1 MQKKL
6 QREHR
11 RLLLDTLH
19 IVPYLPGDTSGVHD
33 DDLARAM
40 TVGTNLHA
48 LGYELSLKVIVRLAT
63 SPSADSLFHEIRELV
78 PVMKAAPMYPD
89 FPKQVMD
96 MPEAQ
101 FRFHQLRHYFST
113 YGMEGFFG
121 IQVSKGWLPDV
132 KHTPKTRKDSQL
144 LPYKVL
150 ELVPEDEICRI
161 AAERILMRRE
171 RMTDPERQLIMLS
184 LPYIAGGDLAKIR
197 VSFKENL
204 EILFG
209 DVVENSPREEAIR
222 VLSGLCQHTGD
233 VMHNIHLLLKKHK
246 YHFSTSEKRTLV
258 KLLESYV
265 PADFRGNLMLSLR
278 KREQNLVVLAHLD
291 YNRFA
296 TLPKHKEAVAAL
308 RDGTLV
314 SWEGM
319 AKRLLME
326 KDENALS
333 FTARRPGFM
342 LRMLN
347 WLLNLGY
354 SEEELTETLGSGAGQ
369 FSTRTLVRLASLFRK
384 EVIEKVEPAA
394 LQMERELKAFAWKYD
409 PARDEFSEYS
419 IEKRYQNKVFEA
431 RKKMDY
437 LMEVLERQADS
448 ELKELRFETID
459 ARLKAELANLDE
471 SLTLSL
477 EVLTKNQKKAVSE
490 LEEKRS
496 RIDRDLQSLSRKLEH
511 CYKDLGT
518 HRKDDGFLLMT
529 RAQANWIRQQRA
541 ALEKEI
547 AQTDR
552 QLAAKRSGW
561 DSLREAVK
569 DLYYR
574 NGLQQAADQVIQKYE
589 KLLADAPLEREKIL
603 CRKDIKK
610 AKIIRTF
617 ENRLNEASEIRQ
629 KELDEYHA
637 KGLDLIRRELEQEKK
652 AEEARIRARYE
663 QELRVND
670 TKPKILMSLLEKQLR
685 VIETPLRGK
694 KIFLDCGMFD
704 LQNTILEADSKSM
717 DGTYVPSGF
726 AYRIPEEAS
735 RVRFYV
741 YWNDR
746 QRIDVDL
753 HASALGP
760 GENPGDDPVRIHVGW
775 NGGYNECGIT
785 HSGDITHSDAAEYI
799 DIDLN
804 SDALYAFMNVDLFNS
819 HSGKRYLSDIDE
831 CFVGMMAVEDFGE
844 DVELYSPANSFF
856 THEIH
861 QKTKQLYYGYVDI
874 RNRFIRFVGKPNYLS
889 NASMGIVEDMRK
901 TISLEEYLNMLFSN
915 QEAVRTDS
923 PEEADLILTIGKST
937 DLNALSLLDAN
948 FFLDAV

>member
-33 DDLARAM
+33 NGLAKAM
-40 TVGTNLHA
+40 TVGTNLQA
-48 LGYELSLKVIVRLAT
+48 LGYELSPEDIVRLAA
-63 SPSADSLFHEIRELV
+63 SSSVESLFNEIRELV
-78 PVMKAAPMYPD
+78 PVMKAVPMYPD
-89 FPKQVMD
+89 FPRQVMD

-101 FRFHQLRHYFST
+101 FRFHQLLHYFST
-113 YGMEGFFG
+113 YGVELFFG
-121 IQVSKGWLPDV
+121 LQVDKGWLPDV
-132 KHTPKTRKDSQL
+132 KHTPKTRKDRQL

-150 ELVPEDEICRI
+150 ELVPEDEICRT
-161 AAERILMRRE
+161 AAERILTRRE
-171 RMTDPERQLIMLS
+171 RMTDPERQLILLS
-184 LPYIAGGDLAKIR
+184 LPYIAGGELAKIR
-197 VSFKENL
+197 VGFKENL
-204 EILFG
+204 EILFE

-233 VMHNIHLLLKKHK
+233 VMHNIHLLLRKHK

-258 KLLESYV
+258 KLLESYA
-265 PADFRGNLMLSLR
+265 PADFRGNLMQSLR

-319 AKRLLME
+319 AKRLITE
-326 KDENALS
+326 KAENGLD
-333 FTARRPGFM
+333 FMARRPGYM

-354 SEEELTETLGSGAGQ
+354 GAEELTEALGSRAGQ

-384 EVIEKVEPAA
+384 EAFETVETAA
-394 LQMERELKAFAWKYD
+394 LRMEKELKELAWKYD
-409 PARDEFSEYS
+409 PGEYS
-419 IEKRYQNKVFEA
+419 IEIRYQDKVFEA
-431 RKKMDY
+431 REKMDY
-437 LMEVLERQADS
+437 LLKVLDRQTDS
-448 ELKELRFETID
+448 ELQELRFEAID
-459 ARLKAELANLDE
+459 ARLKAELAKLDE
-471 SLTLSL
+471 SLAFPL
-477 EVLTKNQKKAVSE
+477 EVLTKNQKRAVSE

-496 RIDRDLQSLSRKLEH
+496 RIDRDLQNVSRKLEH
-511 CYKDLGT
+511 CQKDLGK
-518 HRKDDGFLLMT
+518 RYRDDSFLILT
-529 RAQANWIRQQRA
+529 RAQANWIGQQKA
-541 ALEKEI
+541 ALEKQI
-547 AQTDR
+547 ARIDR
-552 QLAAKRSGW
+552 QIAAKRSGW
-561 DSLREAVK
+561 DSLREEIK

-574 NGLQQAADQVIQKYE
+574 DGFQQASDQIIQKYE
-589 KLLADAPLEREKIL
+589 KLLADAPLEQEKIL
-603 CRKDIKK
+603 SRKYIKK
-610 AKIIRTF
+610 AGIIRTF
-617 ENRLNEASEIRQ
+617 EKRLNEASETRQ

-637 KGLDLIRRELEQEKK
+637 KGLDQIRKKLEQEKE
-652 AEEARIRARYE
+652 AEESRIRAKYE
-663 QELRVND
+663 QELKVNG
-670 TKPKILMSLLEKQLR
+670 TKPKILISLLEKQLR

-694 KIFLDCGMFD
+694 KVLLDCGMFD
-704 LQNTILEADSKSM
+704 LGNTILEADSKSM

-746 QRIDVDL
+746 LRIDVDL

-760 GENPGDDPVRIHVGW
+760 GENPGDEPARIHIGW
-775 NGGYNECGIT
+775 NGGYNEHGIT
-785 HSGDITHSDAAEYI
+785 HSGDITHCDAAEYI

-804 SDALYAFMNVDLFNS
+804 SDALYAFMNVDLFNA
-819 HSGKRYLSDIDE
+819 HSGKWYLSDIDE
-831 CFVGMMAVEDFGE
+831 CFVGMMAVKDFGE

-856 THEIH
+856 THKIH
-861 QKTKQLYYGYVDI
+861 QKTKRLYYGYVDI
-874 RNRFIRFVGKPNYLS
+874 QNRFIRFVGKPNYLA

-901 TISLEEYLNMLFSN
+901 IISLEEYLNILFSS
-915 QEAVRTDS
+915 QDAVRTDS

-937 DLNALSLLDAN
+937 NPDALSLLDAN

>member
-40 TVGTNLHA
+40 TAGTNLHA
-48 LGYELSLKVIVRLAT
+48 LGYELSPEDIVRLAA
-63 SPSADSLFHEIRELV
+63 SPSVDSLFHEIRELV

-101 FRFHQLRHYFST
+101 FRFHQLLHYFST
-113 YGMEGFFG
+113 YGVELFFG
-121 IQVSKGWLPDV
+121 IQVDKGWLPDV
-132 KHTPKTRKDSQL
+132 KHTPKTRKDDQL

-150 ELVPEDEICRI
+150 ELVSEDEICRI
-161 AAERILMRRE
+161 AAERILTRRE
-171 RMTDPERQLIMLS
+171 RMTEPERQLILLS
-184 LPYIAGGDLAKIR
+184 LPYIAGRDLAKIR
-197 VSFKENL
+197 VAYKENL

-209 DVVENSPREEAIR
+209 DVVENSSREEAVR

-246 YHFSTSEKRTLV
+246 YHFSTSEKRMLV
-258 KLLESYV
+258 KLLESYA

-296 TLPKHKEAVAAL
+296 TLPKHREAVAAL

-326 KDENALS
+326 KAGNALS
-333 FTARRPGFM
+333 FTAKRPGYM

-347 WLLNLGY
+347 WLLHLGY
-354 SEEELTETLGSGAGQ
+354 SAEELTEALGSGAGQ

-384 EVIEKVEPAA
+384 EFAEKVEPAA
-394 LQMERELKAFAWKYD
+394 LHMERELKALARKYD
-409 PARDEFSEYS
+409 PSRDEFSEGS
-419 IEKRYQNKVFEA
+419 IERRYKNKVFEA
-431 RKKMDY
+431 CEKMNHLLDA
-437 LMEVLERQADS
+437 LDRQADS
-448 ELKELRFETID
+448 KLKKLCFEAID
-459 ARLKAELANLDE
+459 ARLKAELARLDE
-471 SLTLSL
+471 SLVLPL
-477 EVLTKNQKKAVSE
+477 EVLTENQKKAVSE
-490 LEEKRS
+490 LEEKRC
-496 RIDRDLQSLSRKLEH
+496 RIDRELQSLSRKLEH
-511 CYKDLGT
+511 CRKDLDA
-518 HRKDDGFLLMT
+518 HRMDDGFLILT
-529 RAQANWIRQQRA
+529 RSQANWIRQQRA
-541 ALEKEI
+541 ALEKQI
-547 AQTDR
+547 AQIDR

-561 DSLREAVK
+561 DSQREAIK
-569 DLYYR
+569 GLYYR
-574 NGLQQAADQVIQKYE
+574 NGLQQAADQIIRKYE
-589 KLLADAPLEREKIL
+589 KLLADAPLNREKIL
-603 CRKDIKK
+603 CMKDIKK
-610 AKIIRTF
+610 AKVIRAF
-617 ENRLNEASEIRQ
+617 EDCLKEASGTRQ

-637 KGLDLIRRELEQEKK
+637 KSPDLIRKELEQQKE
-652 AEEARIRARYE
+652 AEEVRIRARYE
-663 QELRVND
+663 QELKVN
-670 TKPKILMSLLEKQLR
+670 TAKPEILTSLLEKQLR

-694 KIFLDCGMFD
+694 KVFLDCGMFD
-704 LQNTILEADSKSM
+704 LQNTILEADRKSM

-760 GENPGDDPVRIHVGW
+760 GKEPGDDPVRIHIGW
-775 NGGYNECGIT
+775 NGDYNECGIT

-831 CFVGMMAVEDFGE
+831 CFVGMMVVKDFGE

-874 RNRFIRFVGKPNYLS
+874 QNRFIRFVGKPNYLS

-901 TISLEEYLNMLFSN
+901 TISLEEYLNMLFSS
-915 QEAVRTDS
+915 QDAVRTDS

-937 DLNALSLLDAN
+937 DPDALSLLDAN

>member
-33 DDLARAM
+33 NSLAKAI
-40 TVGTNLHA
+40 TVGTNLNA
-48 LGYELSLKVIVRLAT
+48 LGYEISPEDIVRLAA
-63 SPSADSLFHEIRELV
+63 SSSVESLFNEIRELV

-101 FRFHQLRHYFST
+101 FRFHQLLHYFST
-113 YGMEGFFG
+113 YGVELFFG
-121 IQVSKGWLPDV
+121 IQVDKGWLPDV
-132 KHTPKTRKDSQL
+132 KHTPKTRKDRQL

-161 AAERILMRRE
+161 AAERILTRRE
-171 RMTDPERQLIMLS
+171 RMTDPERQLILSS
-184 LPYIAGGDLAKIR
+184 LPFIAGGELAKIR
-197 VSFKENL
+197 VTFKENL
-204 EILFG
+204 EILFE
-209 DVVENSPREEAIR
+209 DVVENSPREEAVR

-233 VMHNIHLLLKKHK
+233 VMHNIHILLGKHK

-258 KLLESYV
+258 KLLESYA
-265 PADFRGNLMLSLR
+265 PADFRGNLMQSLR
-278 KREQNLVVLAHLD
+278 KREQNLVILAHLD

-314 SWEGM
+314 SWEGV
-319 AKRLLME
+319 AKRLLTE
-326 KDENALS
+326 KAENALE
-333 FTARRPGFM
+333 FTARRPGYM

-347 WLLNLGY
+347 WFLNLGY
-354 SEEELTETLGSGAGQ
+354 DAEELTEALGSRAGQ

-384 EVIEKVEPAA
+384 EAFETVETAA
-394 LQMERELKAFAWKYD
+394 LRMEKELKELAWKYD
-409 PARDEFSEYS
+409 PERGEFSEYS
-419 IEKRYQNKVFEA
+419 IERRYQDKVCEA
-431 RKKMDY
+431 HEKMDY
-437 LMEVLERQADS
+437 LLDALERQAES
-448 ELKELRFETID
+448 KLQKLRFEAID
-459 ARLKAELANLDE
+459 ARLKAELAKLDE
-471 SLTLSL
+471 SLVIPL
-477 EVLTKNQKKAVSE
+477 EVLTKNQKRAVSE

-496 RIDRDLQSLSRKLEH
+496 RIDRDLKNVSRKLEH
-511 CYKDLGT
+511 HQKDLGT
-518 HRKDDGFLLMT
+518 RYRDDSFQILT
-529 RAQANWIRQQRA
+529 RAQVNWIRQQKA
-541 ALEKEI
+541 ALEKQI
-547 AQTDR
+547 ARIDR
-552 QLAAKRSGW
+552 QISAKRGGW
-561 DSLREAVK
+561 DSLREMIK
-569 DLYYR
+569 DLYS
-574 NGLQQAADQVIQKYE
+574 NSLHQASDQIIQKYE

-603 CRKDIKK
+603 SRKDIKK
-610 AKIIRTF
+610 ANTIRAF
-617 ENRLNEASEIRQ
+617 EKRLKEASETRQ

-637 KGLDLIRRELEQEKK
+637 RGLDQIRKELEQEKE
-652 AEEARIRARYE
+652 AEESRIHAGYE
-663 QELRVND
+663 QELKVNG
-670 TKPKILMSLLEKQLR
+670 TKPKILISLLEKQLR

-694 KIFLDCGMFD
+694 KVFLDCGMFD
-704 LQNTILEADSKSM
+704 LENTILETDSKSM

-735 RVRFYV
+735 HVRFYV

-760 GENPGDDPVRIHVGW
+760 GENPGDKPVLIHIGW
-775 NGGYNECGIT
+775 NGGYNEHGIT

-799 DIDLN
+799 DIDLS
-804 SDALYAFMNVDLFNS
+804 SDALYVFMNVDLFNA

-831 CFVGMMAVEDFGE
+831 CFVGMMAVNDLGE
-844 DVELYSPANSFF
+844 NVEFYSPANSFF
-856 THEIH
+856 IHEIH
-861 QKTKQLYYGYVDI
+861 QKTKQLFYGYVDI
-874 RNRFIRFVGKPNYLS
+874 QNRFIRFVGKPNYLS
-889 NASMGIVEDMRK
+889 NGSMGIVEDMRK
-901 TISLEEYLNMLFSN
+901 IISLEEYLNMLFSS

-937 DLNALSLLDAN
+937 NPDALSLLDTN